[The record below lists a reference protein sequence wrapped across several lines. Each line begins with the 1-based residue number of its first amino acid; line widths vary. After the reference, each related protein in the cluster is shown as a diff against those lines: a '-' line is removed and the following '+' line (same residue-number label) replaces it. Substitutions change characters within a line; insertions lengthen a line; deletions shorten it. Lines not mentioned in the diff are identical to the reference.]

1 MNKKKLPKL
10 KSSKTKSS
18 ALKRT
23 ENDLYLVRRDILP
36 KEILKTAKVNEMIK
50 RGETLTIKD
59 ALFEFDLSP
68 STYRRCRDM
77 VTPFYDGVSDNIITL
92 LIVVENYQGILA
104 KILSIISRHLCDII
118 TINQSFPINGMA
130 SINISIDIRLLNM
143 DIEKFIDKIR
153 AVNGIRQIELLGSIK
168 Q

>member
-1 MNKKKLPKL
+1 
-10 KSSKTKSS
+10 
-18 ALKRT
+18 
-23 ENDLYLVRRDILP
+23 
-36 KEILKTAKVNEMIK
+36 
-50 RGETLTIKD
+50 
-59 ALFEFDLSP
+59 
-68 STYRRCRDM
+68 
-77 VTPFYDGVSDNIITL
+77 
-92 LIVVENYQGILA
+92 YQGILA

-143 DIEKFIDKIR
+143 DIEKFIDKLK